1 MTFKRSDINL
11 GNWRTPP
18 YARWTFQNVQ
28 EIVPSA
34 IIKGAAR
41 SESPTVPL
49 GKLGSLP
56 VDDENGKP
64 LKLED
69 FLVFSKADSLIVM
82 RDGEFAAEWHAPTC
96 DRLKPHLCFSV
107 SKSVT
112 GILAG
117 ILTDKGQ
124 LSLDDPVVKYIPESK
139 GSAYGDAT
147 VRQVLDMEVALDFNE
162 DYLDNTGGFDRYRRS
177 TSWNPEDLKHPSTD
191 LKTFLCTIPKRNE
204 EHGAIHRYYSPNTD
218 MIGAVLE
225 AASGKRVSEMLSEY
239 IWISMGAH
247 GDAFITVDRVGS
259 PRTAGGM
266 SITPRDLA
274 RFGDL
279 VRQKGKGI
287 VSESWVADLRNGSRE
302 TWARGDQ
309 DTLFPGGSYRSFWYE
324 TGQGEIAAI
333 GIHGQWI
340 WIDPAN
346 ATTII
351 LQSAQDQPVSRP
363 LEYAAMAMF
372 RSVIK
377 ALG

>member
-1 MTFKRSDINL
+1 MTGFKRSDINI

-34 IIKGAAR
+34 IIKGAGKA
-41 SESPTVPL
+41 ESPVKPL
-49 GKLGSLP
+49 GKLASSAIM
-56 VDDENGKP
+56 DENGKP
-64 LKLED
+64 CTIEE
-69 FLVFSKADSLIVM
+69 FLVSSKADSLVVM
-82 RDGEFAAEWHAPTC
+82 RDGEFVAEWHAPTC

-117 ILTDKGQ
+117 ILVDKGL
-124 LSLDDPVVKYIPESK
+124 LSADDPVAKYVPEAA

-147 VRQVLDMEVALDFNE
+147 VRHLLDMEAALDFNE

-191 LKTFLCTIPKRNE
+191 LKTFLCTIGKMG
-204 EHGAIHRYYSPNTD
+204 EHGEIHRYYSPNTD
-218 MIGAVLE
+218 MVGAVLE
-225 AASGKRVSEMLSEY
+225 QASGRRVADMLSEF
-239 IWISMGAH
+239 IWRPMGAH
-247 GDAFITVDRVGS
+247 GDAFITVDRIGN

-279 VRQKGKGI
+279 VRHKGKGI
-287 VSESWVADLRNGSRE
+287 VSEGWVADLWCGSRE
-302 TWARGDQ
+302 TWLRGDQ
-309 DTLFPGGSYRSFWYE
+309 VDLFPKGSYRSFWYE
-324 TGQGEIAAI
+324 TGEGEIAAL

-340 WIDPAN
+340 WVDPAK

-351 LQSAQDQPVSRP
+351 LQSAQDAPVSRP
-363 LEYAAMAMF
+363 LKFAAINMF
-372 RSVIK
+372 RTI
-377 ALG
+377 ARHG

>member
-1 MTFKRSDINL
+1 MSFKRSDINL

-18 YARWTFQNVQ
+18 YARWAFQNVQ

-34 IIKGAAR
+34 IIKGASR
-41 SESPTVPL
+41 TESATVPL
-49 GKLGSLP
+49 GKLAALTVLDEAGSP
-56 VDDENGKP
+56 S
-64 LKLED
+64 KLDD
-69 FLVFSKADSLIVM
+69 FLEASKADSLVIM
-82 RDGEFAAEWHAPTC
+82 QDGEFVAEWHAPTC
-96 DRLKPHLCFSV
+96 DRMKPHLCFSV

-117 ILTDKGQ
+117 ILADKGI
-124 LSLDDPVVKYIPESK
+124 LSPDDPIAKYIPESK

-147 VRQVLDMEVALDFNE
+147 IRQVLDMEVALDFNE

-204 EHGAIHRYYSPNTD
+204 EHGLIHRYYSPNTD

-225 AASGKRVSEMLSEY
+225 AASGRRVSDLLSES
-239 IWISMGAH
+239 IWIPMGAH
-247 GDAFITVDRVGS
+247 SDAFITVDRVGS

-274 RFGDL
+274 RFGDI
-279 VRQKGKGI
+279 VRKKGMGL
-287 VSESWVADLRNGSRE
+287 VSENWIADLWNGSRE
-302 TWARGDQ
+302 TWDRGDQ
-309 DTLFPGGSYRSFWYE
+309 VTLFLGGSYRSFWYE
-324 TGQGEIAAI
+324 TGRGEIAAI

-340 WIDPAN
+340 WVDPAN

-351 LQSAQDQPVSRP
+351 LQSAQDVPVSRS
-363 LEYAAMAMF
+363 LEFAAMGMF
-372 RSVIK
+372 RDIIK